1 MSNILSEVHPE
12 LVAEWS
18 DKNLPLTPDRITYGS
33 NKVVWWKGACGH
45 DCAGDTIDHQNSIVT
60 VPDNCYY
67 VLGDNAENSH
77 DSRYWA
83 DPYVS
88 HEDVIA
94 KLLMPI
100 K

>member
-45 DCAGDTIDHQNSIVT
+45 EWQTK
-60 VPDNCYY
+60 
-67 VLGDNAENSH
+67 E
-77 DSRYWA
+77 
-83 DPYVS
+83 
-88 HEDVIA
+88 
-94 KLLMPI
+94 
-100 K
+100 